1 MKVILLQ
8 DIRGKGKKGQM
19 LEVSDGYAR
28 NYMLPRKLAVEA
40 TPDAVNTMRMNDK
53 ATQERIAREKAE
65 AMEISRKLR
74 GMTLTVTA
82 KGGGAGRLF
91 GSVTNQEIAEAL
103 EKNGIK
109 LDKRKIA
116 IADPIKSVGTY
127 TVTCKLGYEISA
139 PLTVK
144 IEEVYAHFVE
154 KGRESHGRR
163 TAFPAAASVAGGR
176 AGCPWFHPH

>member
-8 DIRGKGKKGQM
+8 DVKGKGKKGQM

-28 NYMLPRKLAVEA
+28 NFMLPKKRAIEA
-40 TPDAVNTMRMNDK
+40 TTDAINTMRMNDK

-65 AMEISRKLR
+65 ALAVAGKLR
-74 GMTLTVTA
+74 EMTLTVTA

-91 GSVTNQEIAEAL
+91 GSVTNAEIADAL
-103 EKNGIK
+103 AKNGIK
-109 LDKRKIA
+109 LDKRKIV
-116 IADPIKSVGTY
+116 ISDPIKSVGTY

-144 IEEVYAHFVE
+144 IQEA
-154 KGRESHGRR
+154 
-163 TAFPAAASVAGGR
+163 
-176 AGCPWFHPH
+176 

>member
-8 DIRGKGKKGQM
+8 DVKGKGKKGQM

-28 NYMLPRKLAVEA
+28 NFMLPKKMAIEA
-40 TPDAVNTMRMNDK
+40 TPAAINTMRMNDK
-53 ATQERIAREKAE
+53 ATAERIAKEKAE
-65 AMEISRKLR
+65 ALDIANKLR
-74 GMTLTVTA
+74 EMTLVVTA

-91 GSVTNQEIAEAL
+91 GSVTNQEIADAL

-109 LDKRKIA
+109 LDKRKIV
-116 IADPIKSVGTY
+116 IADTIKNVGTY

-144 IEEVYAHFVE
+144 IEEA
-154 KGRESHGRR
+154 
-163 TAFPAAASVAGGR
+163 
-176 AGCPWFHPH
+176 